1 MRKVWGIGIPWQAE
15 KLEFGEEKPG
25 IEQHCHS
32 EPVRTLVWESP
43 SNFRLPIVI
52 QVILSC
58 RFPEFIHEKGYFYPG
73 DCHASVR
80 YFIAMTWNST
90 NSNLPQCRFTSKNF
104 LYGNY
109 ITTFSKLQCLSGHIW
124 GGRELSGKRYRFRR
138 NKYLLFGALV
148 VRCMWWR
155 LGFCQRTTALFCRT
169 RRIYR
174 IS

>member
-1 MRKVWGIGIPWQAE
+1 MALRQNVSFRTSSQTGVGISIEFQATYRHTGHSFLPFSGIHPRKGVLLSGG
-15 KLEFGEEKPG
+15 
-25 IEQHCHS
+25 
-32 EPVRTLVWESP
+32 
-43 SNFRLPIVI
+43 LPR
-52 QVILSC
+52 QCAHWL
-58 RFPEFIHEKGYFYPG
+58 
-73 DCHASVR
+73 
-80 YFIAMTWNST
+80 AMTWNST

-124 GGRELSGKRYRFRR
+124 GCLSGHIWGGRELSGKRCRFRR
-138 NKYLLFGALV
+138 NMYLLSGALV
-148 VRCMWWR
+148 IRCMWWR

>member
-1 MRKVWGIGIPWQAE
+1 MPPAFTRGVV
-15 KLEFGEEKPG
+15 
-25 IEQHCHS
+25 
-32 EPVRTLVWESP
+32 PVRTLVPGGVRHPHPFHKKCEEW
-43 SNFRLPIVI
+43 NCKHRKINYLT
-52 QVILSC
+52 LSEIRTPPVPALAQGHPPHKC
-58 RFPEFIHEKGYFYPG
+58 GGQGRVPHPPA
-73 DCHASVR
+73 HHS
-80 YFIAMTWNST
+80 TNSST
-90 NSNLPQCRFTSKNF
+90 NSNLPQCRFTSKIF

-124 GGRELSGKRYRFRR
+124 GGRELSGKRYPFRR
-138 NKYLLFGALV
+138 NKYLLSGALV